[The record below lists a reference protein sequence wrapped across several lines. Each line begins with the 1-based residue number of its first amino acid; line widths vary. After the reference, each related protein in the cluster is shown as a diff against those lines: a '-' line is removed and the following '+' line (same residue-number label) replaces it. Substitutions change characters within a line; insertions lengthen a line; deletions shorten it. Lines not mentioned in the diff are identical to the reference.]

1 VVRALLQ
8 LLLWEVQSLRL
19 TSVFPCRRMQ
29 WARTI
34 DQSDTGNFD
43 WMYWLLFMGS
53 IVWLTQLSQL
63 SKHIDP
69 EKQTLW
75 EMFEERR
82 NVWVDILGAN
92 PVPQLQINAGSYDQK
107 LIDNLTWHARM
118 VFAPMWNMLLSG
130 FLLNFLNITTM
141 EELVSDAD
149 KVECTDNILGI
160 ITNVKTRDLAVMA
173 IGVLSFTIGAVSQ
186 FKLSEVH
193 FQDLTTGYISY
204 FRNTHSVKLLAD
216 AVEKATRGAAVFT
229 NMRMRVAYFANVAT
243 QCILLYLMSIFSGVD
258 DGGESLDLIGS
269 FIFSV
274 LVFERFLVG
283 FQLALFTS
291 YINRSREFEFSES
304 DRALQS
310 IQQRERVEWHGTM
323 IFYTGIFAVMQSL
336 ICLPG
341 LLAVIPFFKEASVES
356 SDGSGFVDCSKLA
369 LGLSAKLDRATSEEM
384 ANFSSCVG
392 LWLVSMLCQ
401 VWLMRTHYVQY
412 WRYQKDVIFT
422 INNEQE
428 DQSQKRRQ
436 GAKAQ
441 VWEMQRQMMER
452 VTRLRST
459 GSDGDA
465 AVLQSVLDHFG
476 LAATETMNGLTP
488 LDIRMALS
496 TQLEFVFQ
504 TWKMVRPS
512 SPK

>member
-1 VVRALLQ
+1 
-8 LLLWEVQSLRL
+8 
-19 TSVFPCRRMQ
+19 M
-29 WARTI
+29 
-34 DQSDTGNFD
+34 
-43 WMYWLLFMGS
+43 
-53 IVWLTQLSQL
+53 
-63 SKHIDP
+63 
-69 EKQTLW
+69 
-75 EMFEERR
+75 
-82 NVWVDILGAN
+82 
-92 PVPQLQINAGSYDQK
+92 
-107 LIDNLTWHARM
+107 
-118 VFAPMWNMLLSG
+118 
-130 FLLNFLNITTM
+130 
-141 EELVSDAD
+141 
-149 KVECTDNILGI
+149 
-160 ITNVKTRDLAVMA
+160 
-173 IGVLSFTIGAVSQ
+173 
-186 FKLSEVH
+186 
-193 FQDLTTGYISY
+193 
-204 FRNTHSVKLLAD
+204 
-216 AVEKATRGAAVFT
+216 
-229 NMRMRVAYFANVAT
+229 
-243 QCILLYLMSIFSGVD
+243 
-258 DGGESLDLIGS
+258 
-269 FIFSV
+269 

-291 YINRSREFEFSES
+291 YINKSREFELSES
-304 DRALQS
+304 DRALQN
-310 IQQRERVEWHGTM
+310 IQQRERVGWHGTM

-336 ICLPG
+336 VCLPG

-356 SDGSGFVDCSKLA
+356 SDGSGFIHCSKLA
-369 LGLSAKLDRATSEEM
+369 WGLSAKLNRATSEEM

-441 VWEMQRQMMER
+441 VWEMQRQMMGR